1 MDVTA
6 DLMDEREVL
15 TRFKAGRLE
24 RAQAV
29 RILTALMSTG
39 TARHPGPQQPLPA
52 HGAHRPAGSG
62 AGITQSPPAGLA
74 RNAAPAGEATPG
86 QARSATPAPVNHP
99 APAAPA
105 RPPHAPARTTPA
117 PAPTTPS
124 APARPAQDP
133 STPMAQDTCD
143 PVGRPA
149 GEARIRETGAVGADG
164 PEADLDRYAVVGIAG
179 RYPGAAD
186 LHLHWHNLREG
197 RDTSCAGPLDRPG
210 GPLLEPGL
218 RGHFLAGAAEFDAEF
233 FGLDPAEAALMDP
246 QARLFQEIVWEALE
260 DAGCTGSRL
269 DRLTG
274 PDGSP
279 RAVGVFAGV
288 SSADYALLAAQ
299 DWSRGR
305 PMPAAGHGD
314 LAAGL
319 TARLRLSGPAHAVD
333 SAATSALAAVHLAVG
348 ALRRGECAAAVAGGV
363 ELLLHPS
370 RARDTAG
377 EGAGAL
383 VLKPLARALADGDH
397 IHAVLSDTTCPSPRP
412 PAPSRQS
419 GPPAPGPGVRESEA
433 TTARRIGDAGAATGI
448 AALTSAVL
456 QLRTATLAPA
466 PGRPAAKAWPRPRT
480 PHGQELPRTALVEL
494 APAHGPRVTAL
505 LEEFP
510 PPPTG
515 PTTQPAP
522 AQAPT
527 PAHVPVPARVPG
539 SGPEQAA
546 AGEELVLLSA
556 PTPAHLAALAARL
569 ADWIAPAT
577 TPPAEPIAPAGTEP
591 ADRTTPPTAPDTT
604 PDGGAPATPASAP
617 GPKPAPAPTVG
628 PPPSLGALARTLRTG
643 RAALPCRLALTVRDL
658 PRLHT
663 ALTRFAAQPH
673 STHSTQSVQDVQGE
687 GIVSADLRSAPH
699 DPYALAGVPETGDY
713 LAALWHAGRLE
724 QLRRLWLSGLPVDW
738 AALERRAGAGAMVVP
753 LPPSPL
759 LRRPLWLGDTH
770 PTAAPADEAG
780 RAGAAGESS

>member
-6 DLMDEREVL
+6 DHMDEREVL

-39 TARHPGPQQPLPA
+39 TSQHPGPQQPLPA
-52 HGAHRPAGSG
+52 LG
-62 AGITQSPPAGLA
+62 TQPPAGTGIA
-74 RNAAPAGEATPG
+74 EFAPTGPAYNAAPAGEVTPG
-86 QARSATPAPVNHP
+86 QARSATPAPVSH
-99 APAAPA
+99 APAAPGV
-105 RPPHAPARTTPA
+105 PAPAARTTPA

-124 APARPAQDP
+124 APE
-133 STPMAQDTCD
+133 TPEISAPVGREAFA
-143 PVGRPA
+143 PVGRPV
-149 GEARIRETGAVGADG
+149 RGADASGTPAAGADG

-197 RDTSCAGPLDRPG
+197 RDTSSPGPLERPG
-210 GPLLEPGL
+210 RSPLEPGL
-218 RGHFLAGAAEFDAEF
+218 RGHFLDRAAEFDAEF

-269 DRLTG
+269 DSLTG

-299 DWSRGR
+299 DWTPGR
-305 PMPAAGHGD
+305 PMPAGGHGD
-314 LAAGL
+314 LAAHL
-319 TARLRLSGPAHAVD
+319 AARLRLNGPAHAVD
-333 SAATSALAAVHLAVG
+333 SAATSALAALHLAVG

-377 EGAGAL
+377 EGVGAL

-397 IHAVLSDTTCPSPRP
+397 IHAVLRRTTWGSPQH
-412 PAPSRQS
+412 PAPGAQS
-419 GPPAPGPGVRESEA
+419 GPPAPDPVLRETHA
-433 TTARRIGDAGAATGI
+433 TTVRRIGDAGAATGI

-456 QLRTATLAPA
+456 QLRTATLAPT
-466 PGRPAAKAWPRPRT
+466 GDRSAARAWPRPRT
-480 PHGQELPRTALVEL
+480 THGQELPRTALIEL
-494 APAHGPRVTAL
+494 APAHGPHHTAL

-510 PPPTG
+510 PPRTG
-515 PTTQPAP
+515 PTTPQPTHTPAPAP
-522 AQAPT
+522 AQGQ
-527 PAHVPVPARVPG
+527 VELEVEVRGPG
-539 SGPEQAA
+539 SGRQQAA

-556 PTPAHLAALAARL
+556 PSPAHLAALAARL

-577 TPPAEPIAPAGTEP
+577 TETAHPTDPP
-591 ADRTTPPTAPDTT
+591 TTPGTPPAPDTT
-604 PDGGAPATPASAP
+604 PETGTPPAPASASGPRPAGDPAP
-617 GPKPAPAPTVG
+617 GPL
-628 PPPSLGALARTLRTG
+628 PSLGALARTLRTG

-658 PRLHT
+658 PQLHT
-663 ALTRFAAQPH
+663 ALTRFAADPQ
-673 STHSTQSVQDVQGE
+673 TVQSVPDE
-687 GIVSADLRSAPH
+687 EIHSADLRSDPH

-738 AALERRAGAGAMVVP
+738 AALERRGGAGAMVVP
-753 LPPSPL
+753 LPPSPFL
-759 LRRPLWLGDTH
+759 SRPLWLEDTH

-780 RAGAAGESS
+780 RAGAAGEPI

>member
-39 TARHPGPQQPLPA
+39 TARHPGPQQALPA
-52 HGAHRPAGSG
+52 HGAHRPAGPG

-319 TARLRLSGPAHAVD
+319 AARLRLSGPAHAVD

-397 IHAVLSDTTCPSPRP
+397 IHAVLSDTTCPSPRH
-412 PAPSRQS
+412 
-419 GPPAPGPGVRESEA
+419 PAPGPGVRESEA

-527 PAHVPVPARVPG
+527 PAHVPARVPG

-604 PDGGAPATPASAP
+604 PDGGAPATPASP
-617 GPKPAPAPTVG
+617 GPKPAPAPAVG
-628 PPPSLGALARTLRTG
+628 PPASLGALARTLRTG

-738 AALERRAGAGAMVVP
+738 AALEQRAGAGAMVVP